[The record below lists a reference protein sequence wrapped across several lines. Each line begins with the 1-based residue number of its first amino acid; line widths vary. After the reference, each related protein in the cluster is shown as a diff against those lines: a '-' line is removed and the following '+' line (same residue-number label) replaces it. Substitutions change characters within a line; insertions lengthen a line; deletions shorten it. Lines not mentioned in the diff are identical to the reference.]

1 MSTATKYITD
11 IFEYVDSQY
20 YDDVSQENI
29 NQYIGDEK
37 NSFKNATTESSNL
50 NKKGYL
56 ITVSVDDDNKLYNH
70 LVKKVTVTVEYY
82 LQSKPQTISMS
93 KIKKREILIT
103 PNKPDLETLKND
115 NSGNIYPIKYSN
127 GNWYVTDEK
136 DSNWYNYE
144 NGNWAVAIVTDNTL
158 EKESKIT
165 IDSNIEVKVWI
176 PRYAYNPTD
185 TTDVKFLYSDT
196 EKYVDNNKLIKIDTA
211 TYSVITSQWI
221 NMELCN
227 NNNDFK
233 NLNTKYP
240 MKNIINT

>member
-1 MSTATKYITD
+1 MSLKRMSTATKYITD

-20 YDDVSQENI
+20 YDDVSKDNI
-29 NQYIGDEK
+29 NKYIASQ
-37 NSFKNATTESSNL
+37 NNTTTESSNL

-56 ITVSVDDDNKLYNH
+56 ITVSVDNDEPYNN

-82 LQSKPQTISMS
+82 LQSKSQTISMS

-144 NGNWAVAIVTDNTL
+144 NGNWAVAIVTNNTL

-165 IDSNIEVKVWI
+165 IDSSIAVKVWI
-176 PRYAYNPTD
+176 PRYAYN
-185 TTDVKFLYSDT
+185 TTDVKFLYNDT
-196 EKYVDNNKLIKIDTA
+196 EKYVDDNKLIDIDNDEYT
-211 TYSVITSQWI
+211 VVVPKWI